1 MHGSLQLLK
10 YVVMHFVAARAEFF
24 RVGELEC
31 GVEGTPEKDSANET
45 AQREKSQAQISA
57 GPANDAPEPNR
68 KIPHAIDHVPHC
80 FAFPISTMSSNVL
93 STSGFA
99 SVCGT

>member
-10 YVVMHFVAARAEFF
+10 YVVMHLVAARAEFF

-31 GVEGTPEKDSANET
+31 GVEGTPEKDPANET

-57 GPANDAPEPNR
+57 GRLMMRQNQTRE
-68 KIPHAIDHVPHC
+68 
-80 FAFPISTMSSNVL
+80 ST
-93 STSGFA
+93 A
-99 SVCGT
+99 D